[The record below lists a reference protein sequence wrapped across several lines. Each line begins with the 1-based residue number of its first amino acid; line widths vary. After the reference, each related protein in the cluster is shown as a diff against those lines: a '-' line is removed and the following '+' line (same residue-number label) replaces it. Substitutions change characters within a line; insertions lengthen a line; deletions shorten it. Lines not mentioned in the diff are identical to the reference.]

1 MSTMDPE
8 TRRARL
14 EVVSG
19 DDYDQHM
26 ATIGQAQVNASL
38 VCQMLGDHPL
48 APGARLL
55 FVGCGTGH
63 TLDFADLDELRRFT
77 ITFSDI
83 NPEFLA
89 KLEGRLRRHGLEA
102 LVVQD
107 DLTSTQLAERFDAV
121 VTVLVLEHIDWKVG
135 VDTILGYGP
144 HYLHFI
150 TQQQEPPAAELSLAR
165 ELPPSIREF
174 NAWRVRSWCRGPTC
188 RAIWRREVSPWLV
201 SMSARYPTQRPWWG
215 SSSSRKA
222 IQAEPTRSS
231 RWHLLYAHGV
241 YLVIPRV
248 GWAAF
253 IATAKHLRGA
263 IAQGG
268 ARRFV
273 SFPTARLS
281 RDSRKWA

>member
-1 MSTMDPE
+1 MDPE
-8 TRRARL
+8 TRRAWL

-55 FVGCGTGH
+55 FVGCGTGQ
-63 TLDFADLDELRRFT
+63 TLDFADLDEFRRFT

-89 KLEGRLRRHGLEA
+89 KLEERLRRNGLEA

-144 HYLHFI
+144 RYLHFI
-150 TQQQEPPAAELSLAR
+150 IQQQEPEAAEFSLAR

-174 NAWRVRSWCRGPTC
+174 KSVARPK
-188 RAIWRREVSPWLV
+188 LV
-201 SMSARYPTQRPWWG
+201 SRADLQSYLERRGVSLARVYERPVPDAKTMVG
-215 SSSSRKA
+215 LVFVPQSDSR
-222 IQAEPTRSS
+222 RSS
-231 RWHLLYAHGV
+231 R
-241 YLVIPRV
+241 RQR
-248 GWAAF
+248 
-253 IATAKHLRGA
+253 T
-263 IAQGG
+263 
-268 ARRFV
+268 
-273 SFPTARLS
+273 
-281 RDSRKWA
+281 